1 MTAFIIEH
9 QCPRCGAP
17 AELEETDR
25 LFRCTFCRAGS
36 YLSVPDFFR
45 YALPHKAPTGKELI
59 YFPYWRF
66 KGMLF
71 FCVPGQMKSNFVDVS
86 QQAIASAHFP
96 FSLGFRSQTQKLRYA
111 AGAGEGIFLKPHT
124 TKSDL
129 LDRLNE
135 RFSANLPKP
144 ILLHSQIGETISLLY
159 APFYLESR
167 LMDAILNK
175 PTASGTAEQITPFL
189 SQTQDPDW
197 PIAFIATLCPQC
209 GWDLSGERDTLALH
223 CPNCAAVWVPKD
235 KQLQRLQTVHIPDRR
250 ENTVYLPFWRI
261 QADVDALPLKSYAD
275 LIRAANLPKVPR
287 PEWEELPFYFWAPA
301 FKARPQNFLTFA
313 THVTASQPR
322 EEVVAG
328 QPQGAVRG
336 INMPLQEAVES
347 LALILAVCLKP
358 RQRMETTLP
367 RLRITARHSLLVY
380 LPFQEGPHELIHAG
394 MNLAISKNLLLHAK
408 NL

>member
-1 MTAFIIEH
+1 LTAFIIEH

-45 YALPHKAPTGKELI
+45 YTLPHRAPAGKQLI

-71 FCVPGQMKSNFVDVS
+71 FCVPGQMKNSFVDIS

-111 AGAGEGIFLKPHT
+111 AGEGIFVKPHT

-144 ILLHSQIGETISLLY
+144 ILLQSQIGETISLLY

-167 LMDAILNK
+167 LMDAILNE
-175 PTASGTAEQITPFL
+175 PTASGTAEQIAPLL
-189 SQTQDPDW
+189 SQGQDPDW

-209 GWDLSGERDTLALH
+209 GWDLSGERDSLALH
-223 CPNCAAVWVPKD
+223 CPNCAAVWVAKD
-235 KQLQRLQTVHIPDRR
+235 KQLYRLETMHIPDRR
-250 ENTVYLPFWRI
+250 ETTVYLPFWRI
-261 QADVDALPLKSYAD
+261 QADVDSLALKSYAD

-301 FKARPQNFLTFA
+301 FKAPPQNFLTFA
-313 THVTASQPR
+313 THVTVSQPR

-328 QPQGAVRG
+328 QPQGAARG

-358 RQRMETTLP
+358 RQHMETKIP
-367 RLRITARHSLLVY
+367 RLRITERHALLVY
-380 LPFQEGPHELIHAG
+380 LPFQEGPHELIHTG
-394 MNLAISKNLLLHAK
+394 MNLAISKNLLSHAK